1 MLILFL
7 PMFHIYGLVAIG
19 STAHLVGSKLI
30 LMSRFNADDYLRLIQ
45 TYQVKIYALRKYDR
59 SR

>member
-45 TYQVKIYALRKYDR
+45 TYEVNMFVI
-59 SR
+59 